1 MIYLNG
7 IFAVLGQFLGYCGII
22 ACFMAFV
29 SKGINMLVKSI
40 RGKEDIF

>member
-1 MIYLNG
+1 MTG
-7 IFAVLGQFLGYCGII
+7 IFAVLASFLAQAGIV

-29 SKGINMLVKSI
+29 SKGISMLVKAI